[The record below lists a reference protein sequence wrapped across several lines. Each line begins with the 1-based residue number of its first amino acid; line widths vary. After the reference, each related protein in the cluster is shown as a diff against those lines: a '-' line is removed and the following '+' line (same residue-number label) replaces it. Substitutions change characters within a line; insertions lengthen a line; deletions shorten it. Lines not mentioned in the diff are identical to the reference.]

1 MKTRL
6 REHLRGMSTET
17 LSLPERGQ
25 GEPIII
31 LVRPQMGENIGAA
44 ARAMLNCGLTQ
55 LRLVAPR
62 DGWPNEKAIANS
74 AGAQDVI
81 EQALVFHTVAEAVAD
96 LQIVYATTGRP
107 HDINL
112 PVETVEEAAP
122 FLEAARCENMRIGI
136 LFGPERTGLEGDDI
150 KYANRLM
157 TIPLNP
163 TFKSLNLAQAVLL
176 VSYLLTHQ
184 QRLQLIAQTN
194 VPKVRPLA
202 TKEALDGLMGHLEDA
217 LDQSGFFTSQ
227 EKKPSM
233 LKNLRAAFTRMDLSE
248 QDVQTFRGVV
258 KALTA
263 HR

>member
-1 MKTRL
+1 
-6 REHLRGMSTET
+6 MSTET
-17 LSLPERGQ
+17 FSRPEQ
-25 GEPIII
+25 AQAEPIII

-44 ARAMLNCGLTQ
+44 ARAMLNCGLSR

-81 EQALVFHTVAEAVAD
+81 DHAQVFGTVAEAVAD
-96 LQIVYATTGRP
+96 LQIVYATTGRS

-112 PVETVEEAAP
+112 PVESVEDATPFIEAAH
-122 FLEAARCENMRIGI
+122 RENMRIGI

-184 QRLQLIAQTN
+184 QRLQLVAQN
-194 VPKVRPLA
+194 SVPKVRPMA
-202 TKEALDGLMGHLEDA
+202 TKEALDGLMRQLETA
-217 LDQSGFFTSQ
+217 LDESGFFTSA

-248 QDVQTFRGVV
+248 QDVQTFRGII
-258 KALTA
+258 KALSL
-263 HR
+263 RR